1 MDHHDDQESAKRA
14 GKQAGD
20 SMRGDERR
28 DDAAERVEDYLRL
41 EEHIAQLQADRRPS
55 RPRRMRPDQT
65 RTYQMAALFRSA
77 APDAAQPDA
86 AFVAQLR
93 ERLDKEI
100 RTRRPRTRAPGGR
113 GVSRRG
119 LLTGGLSAAAAAAG
133 IAVGIGVDRATAP
146 SSWPAAHDV
155 PLVPV
160 GQWISV
166 VAVDALPMGA
176 VRRFVTDH
184 VVGFVRHTENGF
196 EALSGACTH
205 MGCLVA
211 WNAPARTFDCPCHGG
226 RFLEDGRAAP
236 FSPVS
241 YQPLPTIRTRVEA
254 GQVQVYIPPI
264 GDPAPS
270 ETQGPQNPYRTAS
283 GRGSTP

>member
-1 MDHHDDQESAKRA
+1 MDHHDGQESAKRA

-20 SMRGDERR
+20 PMRGE
-28 DDAAERVEDYLRL
+28 DAAERVEDYLRL

-55 RPRRMRPDQT
+55 QPRRMRPDQT

-133 IAVGIGVDRATAP
+133 IAGGIGVDRATTP
-146 SSWPAAHDV
+146 
-155 PLVPV
+155 PV
-160 GQWISV
+160 G
-166 VAVDALPMGA
+166 P
-176 VRRFVTDH
+176 RRMMYLLF
-184 VVGFVRHTENGF
+184 
-196 EALSGACTH
+196 
-205 MGCLVA
+205 
-211 WNAPARTFDCPCHGG
+211 
-226 RFLEDGRAAP
+226 
-236 FSPVS
+236 
-241 YQPLPTIRTRVEA
+241 
-254 GQVQVYIPPI
+254 
-264 GDPAPS
+264 PS
-270 ETQGPQNPYRTAS
+270 AS
-283 GRGSTP
+283 GLVSSPWMRCLWALCGVS